1 MYSRMRQLTSKLAGD
16 TQLDPRTLN
25 AVDLENR
32 ARKLRDPNAPIRTGH
47 VDPNDALGP
56 QPLIINVR
64 PGTERNWK
72 P

>member
-1 MYSRMRQLTSKLAGD
+1 
-16 TQLDPRTLN
+16 
-25 AVDLENR
+25 VDLENR